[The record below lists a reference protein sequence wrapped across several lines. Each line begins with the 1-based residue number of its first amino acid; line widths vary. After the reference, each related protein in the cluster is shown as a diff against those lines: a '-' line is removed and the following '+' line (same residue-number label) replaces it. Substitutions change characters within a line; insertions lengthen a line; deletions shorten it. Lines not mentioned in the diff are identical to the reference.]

1 MKKKIK
7 INLIL
12 QLYASQSV
20 LIVKIVYGLSTNNQ
34 AYQIFFP
41 RICKPCSL
49 SAHVQNTVHCV

>member
-34 AYQIFFP
+34 AYTCCFQSAT
-41 RICKPCSL
+41 CS
-49 SAHVQNTVHCV
+49 VKIYM